1 MNTCFSVSQYS
12 KIACILTGLFLL
24 LATNLHAQTL
34 RGTVQSE
41 PDRQAIGFTSVVV
54 FSLPDSSQIGGTLTG
69 ENGRFSISLPQQGS
83 YYLSISPI
91 GFTPYQSEPYSIVEN
106 QSIDIGVITM
116 LEEEVLLDEV
126 EIVAQTSQMELDL
139 DKRIYRVDQD
149 LALAGSSA
157 DEILQNLPSV
167 EVDTEGGVSLRG
179 SQNVRILINGKPSGL
194 VGLGGGSGGLEML
207 QGDMIEKIE
216 VITNPS
222 ARYEAEGEAGIINI
236 VLKKERKSGFN
247 GSVNVSTGYPARHS
261 LGANLN
267 YRSGKINWFGN
278 LSGNFR
284 SGPGGGGY
292 VQDQFEDGQL
302 LLRTEQD
309 NNRVRESLGGNFRTG
324 ADVLFNEY
332 NTLTLSGQIGID
344 QNENTTEIVYRDYDA
359 GLNLISTITRDQIEQ
374 EPSTNVEFQGT
385 YTRTFPQKDR
395 EWVSTIQYQLNDET
409 ELADIIESSTVSQT
423 TINQNSSNTED
434 ETNLLIQTDYVH
446 PLGDD
451 GKFKFETGARISVRT
466 IENDFLVQQEN
477 NEGVFE
483 ALEGF
488 DNFFQYD
495 ENIYAAYGIFNQK
508 GEKWGY
514 QLGLRTEYT
523 DLVAR
528 LLDTN
533 DEVAKNYLNWFP
545 SAFVS
550 YQVNE
555 SNSFQLSYS
564 RRLSRPRFRNLL
576 PFSNFSDARNLRQ
589 GNPDLDPEYTHS
601 MEAGYLAYWDN
612 GSLLSIVYF
621 RRTEG
626 VIERITLFNEEGLS
640 VRIPVNLSVRNA
652 LGVELS
658 GSQDLYPWWSLS
670 GNMNVF
676 GQITEGEYEGTEFYA
691 EAISM
696 NARLNSRMTLP
707 GDIRIQASGNYNAP
721 RNTPQGKRLAR
732 YSMDL
737 GASKSV
743 LDNNGTIAL
752 SVRDVFNTNRWRE
765 ITDTGEFYRELDFQ
779 WRVRQISLTFTY
791 RINEEERKNRRGGE
805 RDTGFDGGDM

>member
-1 MNTCFSVSQYS
+1 MNTFFARNQYL
-12 KIACILTGLFLL
+12 KQAFLLTGFLFLL
-24 LATNLHAQTL
+24 VTNLNAQIL
-34 RGTVQSE
+34 QGTVRSEQSNE
-41 PDRQAIGFTSVVV
+41 AIGFTSVVV
-54 FSLPDSSQIGGTLTG
+54 YSLPDSSQIGGTLTDADG
-69 ENGRFSISLPQQGS
+69 QFSISLPKRGS
-83 YYLSISPI
+83 YYVSISPI
-91 GFTPYQSEPYSIVEN
+91 GFKSYQSEAYRIVEN
-106 QSIDIGVITM
+106 QSIDIGVII
-116 LEEEVLLDEV
+116 LQEEEVLLDEV

-247 GSVNVSTGYPARHS
+247 GSVNVATGFPARHS

-332 NTLTLSGQIGID
+332 NTLTFSGQIGID
-344 QNENTTEIVYRDYDA
+344 QNENTTEIVYRDYDPE
-359 GLNLISTITRDQIEQ
+359 LNLISTVTRDQLEQ

-612 GSLLSIVYF
+612 GSLLSSVYF

-737 GASKSV
+737 GASKSI

-791 RINEEERKNRRGGE
+791 RINEEERKDRRGGE

>member
-1 MNTCFSVSQYS
+1 M
-12 KIACILTGLFLL
+12 
-24 LATNLHAQTL
+24 
-34 RGTVQSE
+34 
-41 PDRQAIGFTSVVV
+41 
-54 FSLPDSSQIGGTLTG
+54 
-69 ENGRFSISLPQQGS
+69 
-83 YYLSISPI
+83 SISPI
-91 GFTPYQSEPYSIVEN
+91 GFKPYQSEAYRIVEN
-106 QSIDIGVITM
+106 QSIDIGMII
-116 LEEEVLLDEV
+116 LQEEEVLLDEV

-247 GSVNVSTGYPARHS
+247 GSVNVATGFPERHS

-332 NTLTLSGQIGID
+332 NTLTFSGQIGID
-344 QNENTTEIVYRDYDA
+344 QNENTTEIVYRDYDPE
-359 GLNLISTITRDQIEQ
+359 LNLISTVTRDQLEQ

-612 GSLLSIVYF
+612 GSLLSSVYF

-737 GASKSV
+737 GASKSI

-791 RINEEERKNRRGGE
+791 RINEEERRDRRGGE

>member
-1 MNTCFSVSQYS
+1 MLVSRFP
-12 KIACILTGLFLL
+12 KTTGILSLFLFL
-24 LATNLHAQTL
+24 STVGLHAQTITGSIL
-34 RGTVQSE
+34 SEQSRE
-41 PDRQAIGFTSVVV
+41 SVGFTSVVAI
-54 FSLPDSSQIGGTLTG
+54 SLPDSNQIGGTLTDG
-69 ENGRFSISLPQQGS
+69 NGGFFLTLPQQGS
-83 YYLSISPI
+83 YYILVTPM
-91 GFTPYQSEPYSIVEN
+91 GFQAYQSQDIQLDSDQIVN
-106 QSIDIGVITM
+106 LGTILLQK
-116 LEEEVLLDEV
+116 EEVLLDEV
-126 EIVAQTSQMELDL
+126 EIIAETSQMELDL
-139 DKRIYRVDQD
+139 DKRVYRVDQD

-247 GSVNVSTGYPARHS
+247 GSVNAGTGFPARHS

-292 VQDQFEDGQL
+292 VQDQYEDGQL

-309 NNRVRESLGGNFRTG
+309 NNRVRQSLGGNFRTG
-324 ADVLFNEY
+324 ADILFNEY
-332 NTLTLSGQIGID
+332 NTLTVSGQIGID
-344 QNENTTEIVYRDYDA
+344 QNENTTEIVYRDYGPD
-359 GLNLISTITRDQIEQ
+359 LNLFSTVTRNQLEQ
-374 EPSTNVEFQGT
+374 EPSTNLEFQST

-409 ELADIIESSTVSQT
+409 ELADIVESSTLSQT
-423 TINQNSSNTED
+423 TVNQNSSNTED

-446 PLGDD
+446 PLGED
-451 GKFKFETGARISVRT
+451 GKIKLETGARVSVRT
-466 IENDFLVQQEN
+466 IDNDFLVQQEN
-477 NEGVFE
+477 NEGIFE
-483 ALEGF
+483 ALPGF

-528 LLDTN
+528 LIDTD

-550 YQVNE
+550 YQIDGT
-555 SNSFQLSYS
+555 NSFQLSYS

-589 GNPDLDPEYTHS
+589 GNPDLDPEYTNS

-612 GSLLSIVYF
+612 GSLLSSLYY

-640 VRIPVNLSVRNA
+640 VRLPVNLSVRNA
-652 LGVELS
+652 LGLELS
-658 GSQDLYPWWSLS
+658 GSQDLASWWALS
-670 GNMNVF
+670 GNVNVF
-676 GQITEGEYEGTEFYA
+676 GQITEGEYEGNEFYA

-696 NARLNSRMTLP
+696 SARLNSRMTFP
-707 GDIRIQASGNYNAP
+707 GDIRVQVSGDYSAP
-721 RNTPQGKRLAR
+721 QNSPQGRRLAR

-737 GASKSV
+737 GASKSI
-743 LDNNGTIAL
+743 LDDNGTVAL
-752 SVRDVFNTNRWRE
+752 SVRDVFNSNRWRE
-765 ITDTGEFYRELDFQ
+765 ITDTGDFYRELDFQ
-779 WRVRQISLTFTY
+779 WRVRQISVTFTY
-791 RINEEERKNRRGGE
+791 RINEDERKGNRDRRGDGGS
-805 RDTGFDGGDM
+805 DFGGGDM